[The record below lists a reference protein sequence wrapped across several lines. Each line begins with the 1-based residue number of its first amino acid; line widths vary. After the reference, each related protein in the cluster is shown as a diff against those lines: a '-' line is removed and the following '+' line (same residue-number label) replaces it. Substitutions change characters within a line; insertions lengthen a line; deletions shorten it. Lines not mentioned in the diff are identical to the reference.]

1 MNGAMN
7 AWSSGWI
14 AGLNAGLPVPP
25 TAWLLQGDLRLAWC
39 LLLLWLG
46 SGWAGRQAG
55 RLALFGVLGL
65 WTLLAPGA
73 ATPAYWLGLAFQTPS
88 IVTSL
93 LCALGVGCGLRGD
106 QGSGRADGGLRLLAL
121 AGVLLGW
128 LLMLDTFAQLPWQ
141 LYRWGFAPASAALCL
156 GLALLPWVLAP
167 VRARADA
174 RYAVLPLAL
183 LLFAGL
189 RLPTGN
195 VWSALLD
202 PWLWCYLQYWLLRP
216 YWQNRRRG

>member
-1 MNGAMN
+1 MN
-7 AWSSGWI
+7 AGWSGLL
-14 AGLNAGLPVPP
+14 AGLNQGLPVPP

-55 RLALFGVLGL
+55 RLVLVGVLGL

-88 IVTSL
+88 VVTSL

-106 QGSGRADGGLRLLAL
+106 QKSERADGGLRLLAL

-141 LYRWGFAPASAALCL
+141 LYRWGFAPASAALGL

-216 YWQNRRRG
+216 YWQKSTRG